1 MDNVTTNI
9 NKRRTARILT
19 VACGLLFS
27 IFSIAYLSFFQQ
39 NVVEALHY
47 SLAQGKTVY
56 APWISAVLITVVL
69 LILRWA
75 INALIGLKGPIKT
88 LSYFPSCLLLGVLTD
103 IGHGVYHG
111 EGISS
116 VWSWLLPLLLFLY
129 IGIGWILSRITR
141 VWTNIN
147 VEIVVN
153 SNLLILLLLCFMTV
167 SIGNSNVHFHHEL
180 QMEEALRKQ
189 EYEEARKIGKR
200 SMDPSRNLTALRAY
214 SMSREGTMGE
224 YLFSYPQLYGA
235 AGLLIGHSDHEALR
249 MNADSLYVYL
259 GAKPFLGESAMK
271 FFQRICQEELG
282 NYTTL
287 DYYLSAL
294 LLEKKLDQFATSF
307 EELYI
312 VKDSI
317 PRYYRQALF
326 LHQKMNPVMGN
337 EIVDEI
343 MQSQWEAYE
352 KMKKELSGTVGEG
365 NLMRRKYGDTYWW
378 YYQYR

>member
-103 IGHGVYHG
+103 VGHGVYHG

-129 IGIGWILSRITR
+129 VGIGWILSRITR

-271 FFQRICQEELG
+271 FFQRICQEESG

-307 EELYI
+307 EELYR

>member
-69 LILRWA
+69 LILRWV

-103 IGHGVYHG
+103 VGHGVYHG

-129 IGIGWILSRITR
+129 VGIGWILSRITR

-259 GAKPFLGESAMK
+259 GAKPYLGESAMK
-271 FFQRICQEELG
+271 FFQRICQEESG

>member
-103 IGHGVYHG
+103 VGHGVYHG

-129 IGIGWILSRITR
+129 VGIGWILSRITR

-167 SIGNSNVHFHHEL
+167 LIGNSNVHFHHEL

-271 FFQRICQEELG
+271 FFQRICQEESG

>member
-103 IGHGVYHG
+103 VGHGVYHG

>member
-27 IFSIAYLSFFQQ
+27 IFSIAYLSFSQQ

-103 IGHGVYHG
+103 VGHGVYHG

-129 IGIGWILSRITR
+129 VGIGWILSRITR

-271 FFQRICQEELG
+271 FFQRICQEESG

>member
-103 IGHGVYHG
+103 VGHGVYHG

-129 IGIGWILSRITR
+129 VGIGWILSRITR

-167 SIGNSNVHFHHEL
+167 LIGNSNVHFHHEL

-271 FFQRICQEELG
+271 FFQRICQEESG

-307 EELYI
+307 EELYM